1 MNNPTNILTPRL
13 MLKTGYYEVALE
25 LDETDLLFGLFHPA
39 KNHLATLFND
49 MLLHYVDETSN
60 LPSRCEHNFSKF
72 LFRGQESSVW
82 SLTPSLFRELNDENA
97 WIKREIN
104 SLIDFTQIADLC
116 NIQIPSDSCTLR
128 ETLHSQLELKSLLN
142 TTNWVTS
149 DIYEIMGF
157 AQHYGLS
164 TRLLDWSH
172 HPLVALYFASIS
184 LLLPQSKQHAL
195 PSQPQQDGYFS
206 LWILNQDHLI
216 DYSIDIT
223 IIETPKSLNKNISN
237 QYGCFSS
244 VKQFPTENTP
254 RTQSIYQKINK
265 PFTPQK
271 RLITD
276 ELNQKKKDF
285 LLLKINIPYKS
296 AIDVFRYCDFMGFN
310 AAKLFN
316 NEYGLQ
322 KYIKE
327 YSLLKKSP

>member
-1 MNNPTNILTPRL
+1 MNNSINTLTSRL
-13 MLKTGYYEVALE
+13 TLKTGYYEVALE
-25 LDETDLLFGLFHPA
+25 LDETDLLFGLFHPG
-39 KNHLATLFND
+39 KNHLTTLFNN
-49 MLLHYVDETSN
+49 MLLHYVEETSN
-60 LPSRCEHNFSKF
+60 FPSRCEHHFGKF
-72 LFRGQESSVW
+72 LFRGQESSDW
-82 SLTPSLFRELNDENA
+82 SLTPSLFRELNEENR
-97 WIKREIN
+97 WLKREIN

-128 ETLHSQLELKSLLN
+128 ETLHSQLKLKSLLN
-142 TTNWVTS
+142 NTNWVTS
-149 DIYEIMGF
+149 DIHEIMGF

-184 LLLPQSKQHAL
+184 LLLPQPKQDASS
-195 PSQPQQDGYFS
+195 SQPNQDGYFS

-216 DYSIDIT
+216 DYSLNIK

-244 VKQFPTENTP
+244 VEQFSVEGTPTN
-254 RTQSIYQKINK
+254 QSIYQRLDI
-265 PFTPQK
+265 PFTPEK
-271 RLITD
+271 KLITD
-276 ELNQKKKDF
+276 ELNIKKKDF

-316 NEYGLQ
+316 SEYGLQ